1 MGSLI
6 KELLRLVRSKMAS
19 AEGRCCCRR
28 EWTASASLHLTPSEA
43 VCLSLCSY
51 RAIQHRF
58 RVSNFAQTRRMSAPR
73 LTHTGAVGSKP
84 RPQIGAYRSLR
95 SSIWEL
101 WCIGLLYYAAATNSA
116 A

>member
-58 RVSNFAQTRRMSAPR
+58 RVSNFIQISIGDERRFVTIEPLSQGDRAFNP
-73 LTHTGAVGSKP
+73 TPSGT
-84 RPQIGAYRSLR
+84 
-95 SSIWEL
+95 
-101 WCIGLLYYAAATNSA
+101 C
-116 A
+116 